1 MMMPNVRVFTPT
13 NMQRLGLQNR
23 VLRQLRAM
31 GCQVLNTAL
40 DPRLT
45 IEVKPATAA
54 ALLRR
59 SKCIVRQRASS
70 GSDAVVSVE
79 VDGCLVKWTEAKQ

>member
-1 MMMPNVRVFTPT
+1 MMMPNVRVFTPA

-31 GCQVLNTAL
+31 GCQVLATAL

-45 IEVKPATAA
+45 IEIKPPASA
-54 ALLRR
+54 LRR
-59 SKCIVRQRASS
+59 SKCTVRQRAAS
-70 GSDAVVSVE
+70 GNDAVVSVE
-79 VDGCLVKWTEAKQ
+79 VDGCLVKWTEAKW